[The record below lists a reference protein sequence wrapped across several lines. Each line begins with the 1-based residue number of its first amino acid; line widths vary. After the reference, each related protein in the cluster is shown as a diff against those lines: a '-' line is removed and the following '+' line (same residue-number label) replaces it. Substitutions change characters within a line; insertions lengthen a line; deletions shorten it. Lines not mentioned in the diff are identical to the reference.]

1 MNAYELYNHV
11 FDSANAYSRETVAY
25 VKEYAENV
33 FGITITNETATLILE
48 CRAAWK
54 AANDENG
61 QWQNNNGKW
70 QNNYYYHVR
79 KPLENIEL

>member
-1 MNAYELYNHV
+1 MNAYQLYNAA
-11 FDSANAYSRETVAY
+11 FDSACDYAEETVKY
-25 VKEYAENV
+25 IKEYAENV

-61 QWQNNNGKW
+61 QWQNN
-70 QNNYYYHVR
+70 YYYCVR
-79 KPLENIEL
+79 KPLEQIEL